1 LAAKAGIGAM
11 STEIAG
17 SAAPVGGRL
26 GPGAV
31 RTTCPYC
38 GVGCGV
44 LAERD
49 GAGARIAGDPAHP
62 ANRGRLCSK
71 GSALGETLGLQGRLL
86 HPEIGGARADWNT
99 ALDAVAR
106 GFRDT
111 IAAHGPDSVA
121 LYVSGQL
128 LTEDYYVG
136 NKFAKGFLGTAN
148 IDTNS
153 RLCMASSVAGHRR
166 AFGNDVVPGVY
177 SDIEEA
183 DLVVI
188 VGSNLAWAH
197 PILYQ
202 RLAAA
207 KAARPATRTLRVVV
221 IDPRRTAT
229 CDIADLHLA
238 LTPGSDVALF
248 AGLLAHLDAAGAR
261 DSAYVDRHTDGIDAA
276 LHTAR
281 ATAPD
286 TAAAAAL
293 CGVPVR
299 GVAAL
304 YDAFARTERVVTIFS
319 QGVNQS
325 SSGTDKVNA
334 IVNCHLL
341 TGRIGRPGMG
351 PFSVTGQPNA
361 MGGREVGALANQ
373 LAAHML
379 FTPEEVDRV
388 ARFWR
393 APAIARRPGLKAIDL
408 FRAVEAGAI
417 KAIWIMATN
426 PAVSLPDAEQARR
439 ALAKCPL
446 VVVSD
451 CVRATDTMD
460 LAHVRLPALAW
471 GEKDGTV
478 TNSERVISRQRAFL
492 SAPGEARADWWI
504 VSEVAKRFGFAPH
517 FAYRGPADIF
527 REHAA
532 LSAFENDGSR
542 DFDLSGLAAISDAEY
557 ARFAPV
563 RWPCPSLGVG
573 QERFFAAGGFFTP
586 DRRARFVPT
595 PARPPAHATTTDY
608 PLRLN
613 TGRVRDQ
620 WHTMTRTGLVPRLV
634 EHRASPT
641 VEIHPVDAQRHGLA
655 QAKWA
660 RIESGWG
667 SMIAEV
673 SITADV
679 KPGDVFVPMHWNDQ
693 FAGNGCVNRVVNPET
708 DAISGQ
714 PELKHTPV
722 RVAAWAP
729 AWRALVLSRDR
740 LVPRAEFWSAVP
752 RAGHWRIEL
761 AGRTEPAEAWAALR
775 TLAADGAAVEFA
787 DAVRADYRAV
797 ALDGARGLA
806 AAVFFHASPEA
817 ISADRDW
824 LGEHF
829 AAARLAAADC
839 RGILAGRPQA
849 PRPPRGPIV
858 CSCFA
863 IGREAIAAAIG
874 AGAESVA
881 AVGAATH
888 AGTNCGSCRPE
899 IGTLIAAVRQR
910 SAA

>member
-1 LAAKAGIGAM
+1 MFIEAQDG
-11 STEIAG
+11 
-17 SAAPVGGRL
+17 PVGGRL
-26 GPGAV
+26 GAKAV

-49 GAGARIAGDPAHP
+49 AAGVRVAGDPAHP

-71 GSALGETLGLQGRLL
+71 GAALRETLGLDGRLL
-86 HPEIGGARADWNT
+86 HPEIGGARTDWNR
-99 ALDAVAR
+99 ALDTVAR
-106 GFRDT
+106 GLRDT

-128 LTEDYYVG
+128 LTEDYYVA
-136 NKFAKGFLGTAN
+136 NKLAKGFLGTAN

-177 SDIEEA
+177 GDLEEA

-188 VGSNLAWAH
+188 VGSNPAWAH
-197 PILYQ
+197 PVLYQ
-202 RLAAA
+202 RVAAA
-207 KAARPATRTLRVVV
+207 KAARPALRVVV
-221 IDPRRTAT
+221 VDPRRTAT
-229 CDIADLHLA
+229 CEIADLHLA
-238 LTPGSDVALF
+238 LLPGSDVALF
-248 AGLLAHLDAAGAR
+248 AGLLGHLEAAGAR
-261 DSAYVDRHTDGIDAA
+261 DRRYVERHTDGIEAA
-276 LHTAR
+276 LHTAH
-281 ATAPD
+281 AAAPD
-286 TAAAAAL
+286 AASAAAL
-293 CGVPVR
+293 CGVAER
-299 GVAAL
+299 SVAAF

-379 FTPEEVDRV
+379 FTPAEVDRV
-388 ARFWR
+388 ARFWH
-393 APAIARRPGLKAIDL
+393 APAIARRPGLKAVDL
-408 FRAVEAGAI
+408 FQAIEAGTV

-426 PAVSLPDAEQARR
+426 PAVSLPDAEQTQR
-439 ALAKCPL
+439 ALAACPF
-446 VVVSD
+446 VAVSD
-451 CVRATDTMD
+451 CVRATDTVD
-460 LAHVRLPALAW
+460 AAHVRLPALAW

-478 TNSERVISRQRAFL
+478 TNSERMISRQRAFL
-492 SAPGEARADWWI
+492 PPPGEARADWWI
-504 VSEVAKRFGFAPH
+504 VSEVAKRMGFAPH

-542 DFDLSGLAAISDAEY
+542 DFDLSGLAAISDEEY
-557 ARFAPV
+557 ARMAPV
-563 RWPCPSLGVG
+563 RWPCPSLGAG
-573 QERFFAAGGFFTP
+573 PERFFAAGGFFTP

-595 PARPPAHATTTDY
+595 PARPPVHAPTSEY

-634 EHRASPT
+634 EHQPAT
-641 VEIHPVDAQRHGLA
+641 ALEIHPADAQRCGLA
-655 QAKWA
+655 AGGWA
-660 RIESGWG
+660 RIASRWG
-667 SMIAEV
+667 AMIAEV
-673 SITADV
+673 RVSPDMR
-679 KPGDVFVPMHWNDQ
+679 PGDVFVPMHWNDQ
-693 FAGNGCVNRVVNPET
+693 FAGNGAVNRVVNPEA
-708 DAISGQ
+708 DAVSGQ

-722 RVAAWAP
+722 RVSPWVPRWRAMLLTRRRASPGAEWWRTAPRNGYWQTELAARSAP
-729 AWRALVLSRDR
+729 AEGWPEIEVLSG
-740 LVPRAEFWSAVP
+740 AQ
-752 RAGHWRIEL
+752 
-761 AGRTEPAEAWAALR
+761 EPA
-775 TLAADGAAVEFA
+775 ADFA
-787 DAVRADYRAV
+787 DAARCDRRVVR
-797 ALDGARGLA
+797 LDAAGRLA
-806 AAVFFHASPEA
+806 SIVFFHA
-817 ISADRDW
+817 DREPLALDADW

-829 AAARLAAADC
+829 AAAALSAADC
-839 RGILAGRPQA
+839 RNLLAGWPQA
-849 PRPPRGPIV
+849 PRRAKGPIV

-863 IGREAIAAAIG
+863 VGSEAIVAAIAAG
-874 AGAESVA
+874 AASA
-881 AVGAATH
+881 SAVGAATR

-899 IGTLIAAVRQR
+899 INALIAARRRR

>member
-1 LAAKAGIGAM
+1 MVGIGAM
-11 STEIAG
+11 SIEAPGI
-17 SAAPVGGRL
+17 APVGGRL
-26 GPGAV
+26 GANSV

-38 GVGCGV
+38 GVGCGL

-49 GAGARIAGDPAHP
+49 AAGAVRVAGDPAHP

-71 GSALGETLGLQGRLL
+71 GSALGETTGLDGRLL
-86 HPEIGGARADWNT
+86 YPEIAGRRVAWGE
-99 ALDAVAR
+99 ALETVAR
-106 GFRDT
+106 RFAET
-111 IAAHGPDSVA
+111 AAAHGPDSVA
-121 LYVSGQL
+121 FYVSGQL
-128 LTEDYYVG
+128 LTEDYYAA
-136 NKFAKGFLGTAN
+136 NKLIKGFLGTAN

-166 AFGNDVVPGVY
+166 AFGSDTVPGVY
-177 SDIEEA
+177 ADIEAA
-183 DLVVI
+183 DLVVL

-207 KAARPATRTLRVVV
+207 KAARPALRIIVV
-221 IDPRRTAT
+221 DPRRTAT
-229 CDIADLHLA
+229 CDLADLHLA
-238 LTPGSDVALF
+238 IDPGTDVALF
-248 AGLLAHLDAAGAR
+248 AGLLVHLEAAGVR
-261 DSAYVDRHTDGIDAA
+261 DRRYVERHTDGIEAA
-276 LHTAR
+276 LHAGE
-281 ATAPD
+281 ATVPD
-286 TAAAAAL
+286 AAAAAKL
-293 CGVPVR
+293 CGMAEC

-325 SSGTDKVNA
+325 SAGTDKVNA

-393 APAIARRPGLKAIDL
+393 APTVARRPGLKAVDL

-426 PAVSLPDAEQARR
+426 PAVSLPDAEQVRR
-439 ALAKCPL
+439 ALANCPF

-451 CVRATDTMD
+451 CVRATDTAGF
-460 LAHVRLPALAW
+460 AHVRLPALAW

-492 SAPGEARADWWI
+492 PVPGEARADWWI
-504 VSEVAKRFGFAPH
+504 ASELAKRLGFAPH
-517 FAYRGPADIF
+517 FSYRGPADIF

-532 LSAFENDGSR
+532 LSAFENDGGR
-542 DFDLSGLAAISDAEY
+542 AFDLSGLAAVSDVEY
-557 ARFAPV
+557 AALAPV
-563 RWPCPSLGVG
+563 RWPCPSLGAG
-573 QERFFAAGGFFTP
+573 RERFFADGGYFTP

-595 PARPPAHATTTDY
+595 PPRAPVHPVAPDY

-620 WHTMTRTGLVPRLV
+620 WHTMTRTGLVPRLL
-634 EHRASPT
+634 EHRAGAAL
-641 VEIHPVDAQRHGLA
+641 EIHPSDAHRWGVA
-655 QAKWA
+655 QGGWA
-660 RIESGWG
+660 RIESRWG
-667 SMIAEV
+667 AMIAEV
-673 SITADV
+673 SVTPDV

-693 FAGNGCVNRVVNPET
+693 FAGNGAVNRVVNPET
-708 DAISGQ
+708 DAVSGQ

-722 RVAAWAP
+722 RVAPWTP
-729 AWRALVLSRDR
+729 AWRATILTRAR
-740 LVPRAEFWSAVP
+740 LVPRAEWWRTVP
-752 RAGHWRIEL
+752 RDGHWRTEL
-761 AGRTEPAEAWAALR
+761 AGRSAPAEAWAEIAALV
-775 TLAADGAAVEFA
+775 AAAGQAAEFA
-787 DAVRADYRAV
+787 DAGRVDHRLV
-797 ALDGARGLA
+797 ALDRDGRLA
-806 AAVFFHASPEA
+806 SSAFLHAASEPPPLDAE
-817 ISADRDW
+817 W
-824 LGEHF
+824 LGERF
-829 AAARLAAADC
+829 RAEAVSPADC
-839 RGILAGRPQA
+839 RSLLAGRPQA
-849 PRPPRGPIV
+849 PRPARGPIV

-863 IGREAIAAAIG
+863 VGRETIVGAIAGG
-874 AGAESVA
+874 AVSTA
-881 AVGAATH
+881 AVGAATR

-899 IGTLIAAVRQR
+899 INALIAARRQR